1 MELLAMEA
9 GERAGFMK
17 DYGLTELVLES
28 IPVRLLDHMGFHTF
42 VTTGDKDVTGWSL
55 RKGAH
60 ALEAAGRIHTDLQK
74 GFISCEIVSF
84 AEWSK
89 WKNYHEARARGP
101 RRVEG
106 KAYVL
111 QDFDFIEVKFNV

>member
-1 MELLAMEA
+1 
-9 GERAGFMK
+9 MK